1 MRSKKYPMEEI
12 TEAVFRAS
20 TNPEDCCVPP
30 QKKYKFSEIFDR
42 PVFAEK
48 LAVWETTKVNNSLI
62 HLDGRGNPRYF
73 SKGSH

>member
-42 PVFAEK
+42 PAFAEK
-48 LAVWETTKVNNSLI
+48 LAVWKITKGNNSRI
-62 HLDGRGNPRYF
+62 RMDGRGNP
-73 SKGSH
+73 SWGEII